1 MNAQQRNRHAA
12 LLKATGYE
20 DGPALTV
27 QSTDG
32 DIPHGRELSISW
44 LTGTVMTGLTS
55 VLLMGAALFVSFQG
69 QDTFS
74 TAYEALQIANPPK
87 PISPTNLQIKTN
99 RVRPIAKP
107 KSELE
112 TIEATIKETVDGRDI
127 IKKQPFS
134 RLRATLATAATSL
147 SDDVPAYDPVALI
160 AATQPLDGD
169 TNVSTNIYGAEVE
182 GEVSIKLASLPLTQ
196 PPPRAISD
204 QVAADF
210 VRTTVE
216 GAYVEADTN
225 ALAYA
230 PADASI
236 HELSATP
243 TDAMITG
250 VAENL
255 TAVPKTTLPGQ
266 GLGRTERLLTL
277 REPSSLEETLKKNGF
292 TADMIAMI
300 TGTLRNVYPST
311 NLPAGAR
318 LRILFGPSRSS
329 ESLIPY
335 RMSIYIHDNATDKDR
350 HAATVALTDRGQYVL
365 ATEPPQITFPEED
378 TEEINVANL
387 PSIYRSIWETGRK
400 HDLDDDTIQ
409 RIVAMYAYD
418 LDLNKK
424 IAPGDSIEILQTP
437 PDATGHQDLL
447 YVGLRLGTTLKEL
460 FRFRSDDG
468 KVDFF
473 DPSGESGKRFLTRR
487 PLQGGGVVRSS
498 FGWRVHPIFRKS
510 ILHTGVDLAS
520 KSGTPIYAAGDGVVE
535 KAGWTNGY
543 GKYVMIKHV
552 NGFETGYGHMSRI
565 ADTTQPG
572 TYVRQG
578 QIIGYVGST
587 GNSTGPHLHF
597 EILINGN
604 FVDPLSVKLPRD
616 KSLPS
621 QFQQQFAQTV
631 AQIRDLMTRDA
642 APITVASN

>member
-1 MNAQQRNRHAA
+1 M
-12 LLKATGYE
+12 
-20 DGPALTV
+20 TV

-87 PISPTNLQIKTN
+87 PLSPTNLLIKTN
-99 RVRPIAKP
+99 RVRPVAKP

-147 SDDVPAYDPVALI
+147 SDDVPAYDPVSLI
-160 AATQPLDGD
+160 ASTQPLDAD
-169 TNVSTNIYGAEVE
+169 SNVSTDIYGAEVE

-196 PPPRAISD
+196 VPPRAISD

-216 GAYVEADTN
+216 GAYVEADST

-230 PADASI
+230 PTDATI

-250 VAENL
+250 VAENV

-292 TADMIAMI
+292 TPDMIAMI
-300 TGTLRNVYPST
+300 NGTLRNVYPST

-335 RMSIYIHDNATDKDR
+335 RMSIYIHDNATNKDR

-365 ATEPPQITFPEED
+365 ATEPPQITFPDED

-400 HDLDDDTIQ
+400 HDLDDDTIK

-424 IAPGDSIEILQTP
+424 ISAGDSIEILQTP
-437 PDATGHQDLL
+437 PDANGHQDLL

-460 FRFRSDDG
+460 FRFRTDDG